1 MRHVI
6 EPASPIRLTRAL
18 GEPHQSRPRTA
29 GEGVTPP
36 HGASHGFGGL
46 QRPAGV
52 CLVRLLFSSAQTE
65 VLADGSC

>member
-36 HGASHGFGGL
+36 HGASHWGVR
-46 QRPAGV
+46 RPAAPSW
-52 CLVRLLFSSAQTE
+52 CMPRPLTLFFCSDRGA
-65 VLADGSC
+65 C